1 MTNFIAA
8 IDPTRESLA
17 AFVQNFPA
25 YTPVVMLNLLRFRE
39 QAAYQADD
47 GQAAPITG
55 REAYA
60 TYSRFVLPLLKGVG
74 GRPIWAG
81 AAQVALIAP
90 AGETWDEIV
99 LVRYPVRE
107 AFLQMIESAEYRAI
121 VFHRRAA
128 LADSRLIANVEAHGF
143 S

>member
-17 AFVQNFPA
+17 AYGQKFPVN
-25 YTPVVMLNLLRFRE
+25 TPVVMLNLLRFRE
-39 QAAYQADD
+39 QAAYQAGD
-47 GQAAPITG
+47 GQTTAITG
-55 REAYA
+55 REAYT
-60 TYSRFVLPLLKGVG
+60 TYSRFVLPLLKAVG
-74 GRPIWAG
+74 GQPIWAG
-81 AAQVALIAP
+81 AAQVTLIAP

-128 LADSRLIANVEAHGF
+128 LADSRLIANVETHGF